1 MKFLFIIL
9 FIFISFL
16 FSQNT
21 IVHINSTYFDG
32 TPKEIIIY
40 EYSNLYKN
48 KPLKILDTLIFDKD
62 GNLLYDYNNYFNDN
76 WFCDKIG
83 SVQIINNKFRVLDNS
98 SCIGCYSYMDNWE
111 IITTK
116 NELYVNLNSSIFL
129 DKESQDQN
137 SNYNFSIVIKSIN
150 NFILKLGSFEY
161 NFIRS

>member
-1 MKFLFIIL
+1 MKFIFIIL
-9 FIFISFL
+9 YIFISSL
-16 FSQNT
+16 FPQNT

-48 KPLKILDTLIFDKD
+48 KPLKILDTLSFDKD

-76 WFCDKIG
+76 WFCDRIG
-83 SVQIINNKFRVLDNS
+83 SVQITNNKFRVLDNS

-129 DKESQDQN
+129 DKESQHQN
-137 SNYNFSIVIKSIN
+137 SNYNFSIEIKSLN

>member
-1 MKFLFIIL
+1 MKFIFIIL
-9 FIFISFL
+9 YIFISSL
-16 FSQNT
+16 FPQNT

-48 KPLKILDTLIFDKD
+48 KPLKILDTLSFDKD

-76 WFCDKIG
+76 RFCDRIG
-83 SVQIINNKFRVLDNS
+83 SVQITNNKFRVLDNS

-116 NELYVNLNSSIFL
+116 NDLYVNLNSSIFL
-129 DKESQDQN
+129 DKESQHQN
-137 SNYNFSIVIKSIN
+137 SNYNFSIEIKSLN

>member
-1 MKFLFIIL
+1 MKIIFIIL
-9 FIFISFL
+9 YTFINIL

-21 IVHINSTYFDG
+21 IVHIKSTYFDG

-48 KPLKILDTLIFDKD
+48 KSLKILDTLSFDKN
-62 GNLLYDYNNYFNDN
+62 GNLLYDYNSYFNDS

-83 SVQIINNKFRVLDNS
+83 SVQIANNKLRVLDNS
-98 SCIGCYSYMDNWE
+98 SCIGCYSYMNNWE

-137 SNYNFSIVIKSIN
+137 SNYNFSIEIKSFN

-161 NFIRS
+161 SFIRS

>member
-1 MKFLFIIL
+1 MKFIFTIL
-9 FIFISFL
+9 YIFISFL

-48 KPLKILDTLIFDKD
+48 KPLKILDTLSFDKY

-98 SCIGCYSYMDNWE
+98 SCIGCYAYMDNWE
-111 IITTK
+111 IITTN

-137 SNYNFSIVIKSIN
+137 SNYNFSIEIKSLN

>member
-1 MKFLFIIL
+1 MKFIFTIL
-9 FIFISFL
+9 YIFISFL

-48 KPLKILDTLIFDKD
+48 KPLKILDTLSFDKD

-98 SCIGCYSYMDNWE
+98 SCIGCYAYMDNWE
-111 IITTK
+111 IITTN

-137 SNYNFSIVIKSIN
+137 SNYNFSIEIKSLN

>member
-1 MKFLFIIL
+1 MKFIFIIL
-9 FIFISFL
+9 YIFISSL
-16 FSQNT
+16 FPQNT

-32 TPKEIIIY
+32 TPTEIIIY

-48 KPLKILDTLIFDKD
+48 KPLKILDTLRFDKD

-76 WFCDKIG
+76 WFCDRIG

-116 NELYVNLNSSIFL
+116 NELYVNLNRSIFL
-129 DKESQDQN
+129 DKESQHQN
-137 SNYNFSIVIKSIN
+137 SNYNFSIEIKSLN

-161 NFIRS
+161 NFIRT

>member
-1 MKFLFIIL
+1 MKSIFTILCTFIN
-9 FIFISFL
+9 FL

-21 IVHINSTYFDG
+21 IIHVKSTYFDG

-48 KPLKILDTLIFDKD
+48 KPLKILDTLSFDKD
-62 GNLLYDYNNYFNDN
+62 GNLLYDYNGYFNDN

-83 SVQIINNKFRVLDNS
+83 SIQITNNKFRVLDNS

-111 IITTK
+111 IVTID

-129 DKESQDQN
+129 ENESQDQN
-137 SNYNFSIVIKSIN
+137 SNYNFSIEIKSIN
-150 NFILKLGSFEY
+150 DFILRLGTFEY
-161 NFIRS
+161 SFTRS

>member
-1 MKFLFIIL
+1 MKFIFIIL
-9 FIFISFL
+9 YIFISSL
-16 FSQNT
+16 FPQNT

-48 KPLKILDTLIFDKD
+48 KPLKILDTLRFDKD

-76 WFCDKIG
+76 WFCDRIG

-129 DKESQDQN
+129 DKESQHQN
-137 SNYNFSIVIKSIN
+137 SNYNFSIEIKSLN

-161 NFIRS
+161 NFIRT

>member
-1 MKFLFIIL
+1 MKSIFIIL
-9 FIFISFL
+9 YIFINIL

-21 IVHINSTYFDG
+21 IIHIKSTYFDG

-48 KPLKILDTLIFDKD
+48 RPLKILDTLSFDKD
-62 GNLLYDYNNYFNDN
+62 GNLLYDYNGYFNDS

-83 SVQIINNKFRVLDNS
+83 SVQITNNKFRVLDNS

-111 IITTK
+111 IITIE

-129 DKESQDQN
+129 DNENKDQN
-137 SNYNFSIVIKSIN
+137 SNYNFSIEIKSLN
-150 NFILKLGSFEY
+150 NFILRLGSFEY
-161 NFIRS
+161 SFIRS